1 MKRYLLSSFTIAA
14 AALLVTSC
22 NDEMDNGLKTG
33 DEGTV
38 TFTAQ
43 LPSEMG
49 TRAFA
54 DGLTAKHLQYAVY
67 EAGQSTPLKVFGDET
82 TVVGEAEMVN
92 LKKSVTLKLTSGKS
106 YDVIFWADATTDSP
120 YTFNPASREVSVDY
134 SKVNNNSDNCDA
146 FFKKETITVSGNQ
159 SVDVK
164 LTRPFAQVNIGT
176 DDFDA
181 AKASGLEVTQT
192 EVVAKA
198 FATLNLATGEVS
210 DEADRTFTMKA
221 IPTASDGEFP
231 VAGGYKYLSMDYL
244 LVGADKATVDV
255 AFNYGGPQNRTF
267 TNVPVQRN
275 YRTNIYG
282 SLLTNTT
289 DFNVVIE
296 PAFATTNYNLGA
308 LYTAS
313 QIGGAVTLS
322 DNVDFDRT
330 IAVQPGKTMSV
341 NLNGKTVKNT
351 TDLWENPSVP
361 NSWSLFSVRGTDSK
375 LTLSGDGEVIAK
387 ANDCYAVDVQDGG
400 HLVIEGGHFNG
411 NIHAVYVLEGVAE
424 IKGGT
429 FEVQQKYPDAEKAD
443 EFVLNCYDAN
453 RENGTAKI
461 IVTGGTFIGF
471 NPGDCKAEGDG
482 TNFVA
487 SGYASIANGTTADG
501 RTIWKVVPAVEAT
514 TGAELEGS
522 FKRGSVT
529 TIGTNI
535 SATETIVCKTK
546 SNLVL
551 KNGSV
556 LKVEPTR
563 NAQNYTLGA
572 YGGSNLSISGNGSI
586 IAPILINPN
595 PTTSQASAIEVGSA
609 SKSGT
614 VNIYD
619 NVTFEG
625 NSGAAGSYALRLIN
639 GTANIYGGHFKTAGG
654 SSGNAECIY
663 VQSAQPYRG
672 AAYRQCNLN
681 IYGGVF
687 ETIGDAKYLINCKD
701 EPYKD
706 GKCAIKIMG
715 GIFVGFNPADNT
727 AEGAHTNF
735 VAPGYKSVETTYN
748 GKQAWKVVKE

>member
-1 MKRYLLSSFTIAA
+1 MKRYLLSTFTIAA

-82 TVVGEAEMVN
+82 TVVGEAEMVD
-92 LKKSVTLKLTSGKS
+92 LKKSVTLQLTSGKS

-120 YTFNPASREVSVDY
+120 YTFDPATQKVSVDY

-198 FATLNLATGEVS
+198 FATLNLATGEVA
-210 DEADRTFTMKA
+210 DEDERTFTMKA

-296 PAFATTNYNLGA
+296 PAFIGTLGIATDEELA
-308 LYTAS
+308 DAAS
-313 QIGGAVTLS
+313 HHNRHVQLA
-322 DNVDFDRT
+322 DNVQLALPT
-330 IAVQPGKTMSV
+330 NIA
-341 NLNGKTVKNT
+341 
-351 TDLWENPSVP
+351 
-361 NSWSLFSVRGTDSK
+361 
-375 LTLSGDGEVIAK
+375 
-387 ANDCYAVDVQDGG
+387 
-400 HLVIEGGHFNG
+400 
-411 NIHAVYVLEGVAE
+411 EGVV
-424 IKGGT
+424 I
-429 FEVQQKYPDAEKAD
+429 
-443 EFVLNCYDAN
+443 
-453 RENGTAKI
+453 
-461 IVTGGTFIGF
+461 TGGT
-471 NPGDCKAEGDG
+471 N
-482 TNFVA
+482 
-487 SGYASIANGTTADG
+487 
-501 RTIWKVVPAVEAT
+501 
-514 TGAELEGS
+514 
-522 FKRGSVT
+522 
-529 TIGTNI
+529 
-535 SATETIVCKTK
+535 
-546 SNLVL
+546 
-551 KNGSV
+551 SV
-556 LKVEPTR
+556 LK
-563 NAQNYTLGA
+563 
-572 YGGSNLSISGNGSI
+572 IKNGYQI
-586 IAPILINPN
+586 PN
-595 PTTSQASAIEVGSA
+595 
-609 SKSGT
+609 
-614 VNIYD
+614 D
-619 NVTFEG
+619 NVTFKDVTLARDDSAGASDGCYLKINSDNVVLDNVKLGIINFNNEHSFVGGGIYLNGGKTLTVRNTNFTIQAAYGVFAMDPGTTIILENCNFGPKFQYCTNQPG
-625 NSGAAGSYALRLIN
+625 NGKLIARNTTFRGWMSGWSDGYFENCTFKHGDLWYPYARCYGSSVFKDCEFERLSTATDNRWLPTAPNRKDTNGNDIYDYDYAVSCMKQHSIIEFINCRYSDGSAFNKNVFLKGTTDSSGDPDKVIIN
-639 GTANIYGGHFKTAGG
+639 GTTYT
-654 SSGNAECIY
+654 
-663 VQSAQPYRG
+663 
-672 AAYRQCNLN
+672 
-681 IYGGVF
+681 
-687 ETIGDAKYLINCKD
+687 DIN
-701 EPYKD
+701 E
-706 GKCAIKIMG
+706 
-715 GIFVGFNPADNT
+715 F
-727 AEGAHTNF
+727 
-735 VAPGYKSVETTYN
+735 TY
-748 GKQAWKVVKE
+748 W

>member
-1 MKRYLLSSFTIAA
+1 MKRYLLSTFTIAA

-120 YTFNPASREVSVDY
+120 YTFNPASQEVSVDY

-198 FATLNLATGEVS
+198 FATLNLATGKVS

-375 LTLSGDGEVIAK
+375 LTLSGDGDVIAK
-387 ANDCYAVDVQDGG
+387 ANDCYAIDVQGGG
-400 HLVIEGGHFNG
+400 HLVIEGGHYNG
-411 NIHAVYVLEGVAE
+411 NIHAVYVTEGVAE

-443 EFVLNCYDAN
+443 EFVLNCLDENYK
-453 RENGTAKI
+453 NGTAKI

-471 NPGDCKAEGDG
+471 NPGDCKAEGNG

-487 SGYASIANGTTADG
+487 PGYASIANGTTADG

-514 TGAELEGS
+514 TEAELEGS

-529 TIGTNI
+529 AISSNINTATITTCH
-535 SATETIVCKTK
+535 SK
-546 SNLVL
+546 SNLVF

-556 LKVEPTR
+556 LKLEPTETGSL
-563 NAQNYTLGA
+563 YTLSVRKN
-572 YGGSNLSISGNGSI
+572 SNLTISGNGSI
-586 IAPILINPN
+586 IAPVLISPN
-595 PTTSQASAIEVGSA
+595 PTTSQAAAIEVGVQA
-609 SKSGT
+609 YSGI

-619 NVTFEG
+619 NVTLEG
-625 NSGAAGSYALRLIN
+625 NSGAAGSYALRLVN
-639 GTANIYGGHFKTAGG
+639 GTANIYGGNFKTAGG
-654 SSGNAECIY
+654 LNGDSECIY
-663 VQSAQPYRG
+663 LESIKPYRG
-672 AAYRQCNLN
+672 TYRQCNLN

-687 ETIGDAKYLINCKD
+687 ETTGDAKYLINCKD

>member
-1 MKRYLLSSFTIAA
+1 MKRYLLSTFTIAA

-22 NDEMDNGLKTG
+22 NDEMDNGLKAG

-82 TVVGEAEMVN
+82 TVVGEAEMVD
-92 LKKSVTLKLTSGKS
+92 LKKSVTLQLTSGKS

-120 YTFNPASREVSVDY
+120 YTFDPATQKVSVDY

-198 FATLNLATGEVS
+198 FATLNLATGEVA

-296 PAFATTNYNLGA
+296 PAFIGTLGIATDEELA
-308 LYTAS
+308 DAAS
-313 QIGGAVTLS
+313 HHNRHVQLA
-322 DNVDFDRT
+322 DNVQLALPT
-330 IAVQPGKTMSV
+330 NIA
-341 NLNGKTVKNT
+341 
-351 TDLWENPSVP
+351 
-361 NSWSLFSVRGTDSK
+361 
-375 LTLSGDGEVIAK
+375 
-387 ANDCYAVDVQDGG
+387 
-400 HLVIEGGHFNG
+400 
-411 NIHAVYVLEGVAE
+411 EGVV
-424 IKGGT
+424 I
-429 FEVQQKYPDAEKAD
+429 
-443 EFVLNCYDAN
+443 
-453 RENGTAKI
+453 
-461 IVTGGTFIGF
+461 TGGT
-471 NPGDCKAEGDG
+471 N
-482 TNFVA
+482 
-487 SGYASIANGTTADG
+487 
-501 RTIWKVVPAVEAT
+501 
-514 TGAELEGS
+514 
-522 FKRGSVT
+522 
-529 TIGTNI
+529 
-535 SATETIVCKTK
+535 
-546 SNLVL
+546 
-551 KNGSV
+551 SV
-556 LKVEPTR
+556 LKVK
-563 NAQNYTLGA
+563 
-572 YGGSNLSISGNGSI
+572 NGYQI
-586 IAPILINPN
+586 PN
-595 PTTSQASAIEVGSA
+595 
-609 SKSGT
+609 
-614 VNIYD
+614 D
-619 NVTFEG
+619 NVTFKDVTLARDDSAGASDGCYLKINSDNVVLDNVKLGIINFNNEHSFVGGGIYLNGGKTLTVRNTNFTIQAAYGVFAMDPGTTIILENCNFGPKFQYCTNQPG
-625 NSGAAGSYALRLIN
+625 NGKLIARNTTFRGWMSGWSDGYFENCTFKHGDLWYPYARCYGSSVFKDCEFERLSTATDNRWLPTAPNRKDTNGNDIYDYDYAVSCMKQHSIIEFINCRYSDGSAFNKNVFLKGTTDSSGDPDKVIIN
-639 GTANIYGGHFKTAGG
+639 GTTYT
-654 SSGNAECIY
+654 
-663 VQSAQPYRG
+663 
-672 AAYRQCNLN
+672 
-681 IYGGVF
+681 
-687 ETIGDAKYLINCKD
+687 DIN
-701 EPYKD
+701 E
-706 GKCAIKIMG
+706 
-715 GIFVGFNPADNT
+715 F
-727 AEGAHTNF
+727 
-735 VAPGYKSVETTYN
+735 TY
-748 GKQAWKVVKE
+748 W

>member
-1 MKRYLLSSFTIAA
+1 MKRYLLSTFTIAA
-14 AALLVTSC
+14 AALLMTSC

-67 EAGQSTPLKVFGDET
+67 EARQSTPLKVFGDET

-120 YTFNPASREVSVDY
+120 YTFNPASQEVSVDY

-198 FATLNLATGEVS
+198 FATLNLATGKVS

-296 PAFATTNYNLGA
+296 PAFIGTLGIATDEELA
-308 LYTAS
+308 DAAS
-313 QIGGAVTLS
+313 HHNRHVQLA
-322 DNVDFDRT
+322 DNVQLALPT
-330 IAVQPGKTMSV
+330 NIA
-341 NLNGKTVKNT
+341 
-351 TDLWENPSVP
+351 
-361 NSWSLFSVRGTDSK
+361 
-375 LTLSGDGEVIAK
+375 
-387 ANDCYAVDVQDGG
+387 
-400 HLVIEGGHFNG
+400 
-411 NIHAVYVLEGVAE
+411 EGVV
-424 IKGGT
+424 I
-429 FEVQQKYPDAEKAD
+429 
-443 EFVLNCYDAN
+443 
-453 RENGTAKI
+453 
-461 IVTGGTFIGF
+461 TGGT
-471 NPGDCKAEGDG
+471 N
-482 TNFVA
+482 
-487 SGYASIANGTTADG
+487 
-501 RTIWKVVPAVEAT
+501 
-514 TGAELEGS
+514 
-522 FKRGSVT
+522 
-529 TIGTNI
+529 
-535 SATETIVCKTK
+535 
-546 SNLVL
+546 
-551 KNGSV
+551 SV
-556 LKVEPTR
+556 LKVK
-563 NAQNYTLGA
+563 
-572 YGGSNLSISGNGSI
+572 NGYQI
-586 IAPILINPN
+586 PN
-595 PTTSQASAIEVGSA
+595 
-609 SKSGT
+609 
-614 VNIYD
+614 D
-619 NVTFEG
+619 NVTFKDVTLARDDSAGASDGCYLKINSDNVVLDNVKLGIINFNNEHSFVGGGIYLNGGKTLTVRNTNFTIQAAYGVFAMDPSTTIILENCNFGPKFQYCTNQPGNGKLIARNTTFRGWMSGWSDGYFENCTFDYGNLWYPYARCYGSSVFKDCEFGRYTTATDDRWLPTAPDRKDAEG
-625 NSGAAGSYALRLIN
+625 NDIYDYDYAVSCMKQHSIIEFINCRYSDGSAFNKNVFLKGTTDSSGDPDKVIIN
-639 GTANIYGGHFKTAGG
+639 GTTYT
-654 SSGNAECIY
+654 
-663 VQSAQPYRG
+663 
-672 AAYRQCNLN
+672 
-681 IYGGVF
+681 
-687 ETIGDAKYLINCKD
+687 DIN
-701 EPYKD
+701 E
-706 GKCAIKIMG
+706 
-715 GIFVGFNPADNT
+715 F
-727 AEGAHTNF
+727 
-735 VAPGYKSVETTYN
+735 TY
-748 GKQAWKVVKE
+748 W

>member
-1 MKRYLLSSFTIAA
+1 MKRYLLSTFTIAA

-120 YTFNPASREVSVDY
+120 YTFNPASQEVSVDY

-198 FATLNLATGEVS
+198 FATLNLATGEVA

-296 PAFATTNYNLGA
+296 PAFIGTLGIATDEELADAASHHNRHVQLADNAQLALPTNIAEGVVI
-308 LYTAS
+308 
-313 QIGGAVTLS
+313 IGG
-322 DNVDFDRT
+322 
-330 IAVQPGKTMSV
+330 
-341 NLNGKTVKNT
+341 
-351 TDLWENPSVP
+351 
-361 NSWSLFSVRGTDSK
+361 
-375 LTLSGDGEVIAK
+375 
-387 ANDCYAVDVQDGG
+387 
-400 HLVIEGGHFNG
+400 
-411 NIHAVYVLEGVAE
+411 
-424 IKGGT
+424 
-429 FEVQQKYPDAEKAD
+429 
-443 EFVLNCYDAN
+443 
-453 RENGTAKI
+453 
-461 IVTGGTFIGF
+461 
-471 NPGDCKAEGDG
+471 
-482 TNFVA
+482 TN
-487 SGYASIANGTTADG
+487 
-501 RTIWKVVPAVEAT
+501 
-514 TGAELEGS
+514 
-522 FKRGSVT
+522 
-529 TIGTNI
+529 
-535 SATETIVCKTK
+535 
-546 SNLVL
+546 
-551 KNGSV
+551 SV
-556 LKVEPTR
+556 LKI
-563 NAQNYTLGA
+563 N
-572 YGGSNLSISGNGSI
+572 NGYQI
-586 IAPILINPN
+586 PN
-595 PTTSQASAIEVGSA
+595 
-609 SKSGT
+609 
-614 VNIYD
+614 D
-619 NVTFEG
+619 NVTFKDVTLARDDSAG
-625 NSGAAGSYALRLIN
+625 TSDGYYLNINSDNVVLDNVKLGIINLIEDVSYAWGCIYLNGGKTLTVRNTNFTIRAAYGVFAMDPGTTIILENCNFGPKFQFCTNQPGNGKLIARNTTFRGWMSGWSDGYFENCTFDYGDLFYPSARCYGSSVFKDCEFGRYTTATDNRWLPTAPDRKDANGNDIYDYDYAVSCMKQHSIIEFINCRYSDGSAFNKNVFLKGTTDSSGDPDKVIIN
-639 GTANIYGGHFKTAGG
+639 GTTYT
-654 SSGNAECIY
+654 
-663 VQSAQPYRG
+663 
-672 AAYRQCNLN
+672 
-681 IYGGVF
+681 
-687 ETIGDAKYLINCKD
+687 DIN
-701 EPYKD
+701 E
-706 GKCAIKIMG
+706 
-715 GIFVGFNPADNT
+715 F
-727 AEGAHTNF
+727 
-735 VAPGYKSVETTYN
+735 TY
-748 GKQAWKVVKE
+748 W

>member
-1 MKRYLLSSFTIAA
+1 MKRYLLSTFTIAA
-14 AALLVTSC
+14 AALLMTSC

-67 EAGQSTPLKVFGDET
+67 EAGQSTPLPVFGDET

-120 YTFNPASREVSVDY
+120 YTFNPASQEVSVDY

-198 FATLNLATGEVS
+198 FATLNLATGKVS

-255 AFNYGGPQNRTF
+255 AFNYGGPQSRTF

-296 PAFATTNYNLGA
+296 PAFSGEFAHEVVSTDEQLAAAATIPNQRIQLTDGVKVTLPTTIADGVEF
-308 LYTAS
+308 
-313 QIGGAVTLS
+313 IGGNNTMIKVPNGYILKANNTTFKDVTLARDDS
-322 DNVDFDRT
+322 NGKTEEKGILVINADDVVLDNVKFT
-330 IAVQPGKTMSV
+330 IVNQKVGAYGCVYVNRGKTV
-341 NLNGKTVKNT
+341 TVKNT
-351 TDLWENPSVP
+351 KFSIQISYTVYAYDNETTIILENCNFGPKFQYCTNQPGNGKLIARNTTFRGWMSGWSDGYFENCTFKHGDLYYPYARCYGSSVFKDCEFERLSTATDNRWLPTAP
-361 NSWSLFSVRGTDSK
+361 NRNDGEGNRLYDYDYAVSCMKQHSIIEFINCRYSDGSAFNKNVFLKGTTDS
-375 LTLSGDGEVIAK
+375 SGDPDKVI
-387 ANDCYAVDVQDGG
+387 
-400 HLVIEGGHFNG
+400 I
-411 NIHAVYVLEGVAE
+411 
-424 IKGGT
+424 
-429 FEVQQKYPDAEKAD
+429 
-443 EFVLNCYDAN
+443 
-453 RENGTAKI
+453 
-461 IVTGGTFIGF
+461 
-471 NPGDCKAEGDG
+471 
-482 TNFVA
+482 
-487 SGYASIANGTTADG
+487 NGTT
-501 RTIWKVVPAVEAT
+501 
-514 TGAELEGS
+514 
-522 FKRGSVT
+522 
-529 TIGTNI
+529 
-535 SATETIVCKTK
+535 
-546 SNLVL
+546 
-551 KNGSV
+551 
-556 LKVEPTR
+556 
-563 NAQNYTLGA
+563 YTD
-572 YGGSNLSISGNGSI
+572 
-586 IAPILINPN
+586 IN
-595 PTTSQASAIEVGSA
+595 E
-609 SKSGT
+609 
-614 VNIYD
+614 
-619 NVTFEG
+619 F
-625 NSGAAGSYALRLIN
+625 
-639 GTANIYGGHFKTAGG
+639 
-654 SSGNAECIY
+654 
-663 VQSAQPYRG
+663 
-672 AAYRQCNLN
+672 
-681 IYGGVF
+681 
-687 ETIGDAKYLINCKD
+687 
-701 EPYKD
+701 
-706 GKCAIKIMG
+706 
-715 GIFVGFNPADNT
+715 
-727 AEGAHTNF
+727 
-735 VAPGYKSVETTYN
+735 TY
-748 GKQAWKVVKE
+748 W

>member
-1 MKRYLLSSFTIAA
+1 MYSN
-14 AALLVTSC
+14 
-22 NDEMDNGLKTG
+22 ND
-33 DEGTV
+33 
-38 TFTAQ
+38 
-43 LPSEMG
+43 
-49 TRAFA
+49 
-54 DGLTAKHLQYAVY
+54 
-67 EAGQSTPLKVFGDET
+67 
-82 TVVGEAEMVN
+82 
-92 LKKSVTLKLTSGKS
+92 
-106 YDVIFWADATTDSP
+106 I
-120 YTFNPASREVSVDY
+120 
-134 SKVNNNSDNCDA
+134 CDA

-159 SVDVK
+159 NVDVK

-181 AKASGLEVTQT
+181 ATIAGLNLTQT
-192 EVVAKA
+192 QVKA
-198 FATLNLATGEVS
+198 TAGDILNLATGKMEGT
-210 DEADRTFTMKA
+210 EATRTFKMKA
-221 IPTASDGEFP
+221 IPTADDGAFP
-231 VAGGYKYLSMDYL
+231 VAGYKYLLMAYIPISDN
-244 LVGADKATVDV
+244 KETVDMT
-255 AFNYGGPQNRTF
+255 FGYNGKSTFRSF
-267 TNVPVQRN
+267 TNVPLQRN

-282 SLLTNTT
+282 SLLTNSV

-296 PAFATTNYNLGA
+296 PAFSGEFAHEVVSASTFAALKAAVANGQSVDAEKTLVLSGGQSETLNLGD
-308 LYTAS
+308 
-313 QIGGAVTLS
+313 LS
-322 DNVDFDRT
+322 ISNKNN
-330 IAVQPGKTMSV
+330 IWSV
-341 NLNGKTVKNT
+341 S
-351 TDLWENPSVP
+351 DSD
-361 NSWSLFSVRGTDSK
+361 WSLLSVRENSS
-375 LTLSGDGEVIAK
+375 LTITSGAYIAK

-400 HLVIEGGHFNG
+400 HLVIEDGHFNG
-411 NIHAVYVLEGVAE
+411 NVHAVYVYEGVAE

-429 FEVQQKYPDAEKAD
+429 FEVQQKYSDADKAD
-443 EFVLNCYDAN
+443 ELVLNCYDAN
-453 RENGTAKI
+453 RKNGTAKI

-471 NPGDCKAEGDG
+471 NPGDCKAEGNG

-487 SGYASIANGTTADG
+487 PGYASIPNGTAADG
-501 RTIWKVVPAVEAT
+501 RTIWKVVPTVEAT

-563 NAQNYTLGA
+563 IAQNYTLGA
-572 YGGSNLSISGNGSI
+572 HGGSNLSISGNGSI
-586 IAPILINPN
+586 IAPVLPN

-663 VQSAQPYRG
+663 VQSAQPSRG
-672 AAYRQCNLN
+672 AAYNQCNLN

-687 ETIGDAKYLINCKD
+687 ETTGDAKYLINCKD

>member
-1 MKRYLLSSFTIAA
+1 MKRYLLSTFTIAA

-82 TVVGEAEMVN
+82 TVVGEAEMNN
-92 LKKSVTLKLTSGKS
+92 LKQTVSLKLTTGKT
-106 YDVIFWADATTDSP
+106 YDVIFWAADNSAKKP
-120 YTFNPASREVSVDY
+120 YTFDPLTQTVKIKYTNVY
-134 SKVNNNSDNCDA
+134 SNNDICDA

-159 SVDVK
+159 NVDVK

-181 AKASGLEVTQT
+181 ATIAGLNLTQT
-192 EVVAKA
+192 QVKA
-198 FATLNLATGEVS
+198 TAGDILNLATGKMEGT
-210 DEADRTFTMKA
+210 EATRTFKMKA
-221 IPTASDGEFP
+221 IPTADDGAFP
-231 VAGGYKYLSMDYL
+231 VAGYKYLLMAYIPISDT
-244 LVGADKATVDV
+244 KETVDMT
-255 AFNYGGPQNRTF
+255 FGYNGKSTFRSF
-267 TNVPVQRN
+267 TNVPLQRN

-282 SLLTNTT
+282 SLLTNSV

-296 PAFATTNYNLGA
+296 PAFSGEFAHEVVSASTFAALKAAVANGQSVDAEKTLVLSGGQSETLNLGD
-308 LYTAS
+308 
-313 QIGGAVTLS
+313 LS
-322 DNVDFDRT
+322 ISNKNN
-330 IAVQPGKTMSV
+330 IWSV
-341 NLNGKTVKNT
+341 S
-351 TDLWENPSVP
+351 DSD
-361 NSWSLFSVRGTDSK
+361 WSLLSVRENSS
-375 LTLSGDGEVIAK
+375 LTITSGAYIAK

-400 HLVIEGGHFNG
+400 HLVIEDGHFNG
-411 NIHAVYVLEGVAE
+411 NVHAVYVYKGVAE

-429 FEVQQKYPDAEKAD
+429 FEVQQKYSDADKAD

-453 RENGTAKI
+453 RKNGTAKI

-471 NPGDCKAEGDG
+471 NPGDCKAEGNG

-487 SGYASIANGTTADG
+487 PGYASIPNGTAADG
-501 RTIWKVVPAVEAT
+501 RTIWKVVPTVEAT
-514 TGAELEGS
+514 TEAELEGS

-529 TIGTNI
+529 AISSNI
-535 SATETIVCKTK
+535 STATITTCHSK
-546 SNLVL
+546 SNLVF

-556 LKVEPTR
+556 LKLEPTETGDL
-563 NAQNYTLGA
+563 YTLSVRKN
-572 YGGSNLSISGNGSI
+572 SNLTISGNGSI
-586 IAPILINPN
+586 IAPVLISPN
-595 PTTSQASAIEVGSA
+595 PTTSQAAAIEVGVQA
-609 SKSGT
+609 YSGT
-614 VNIYD
+614 VNIYV
-619 NVTFEG
+619 NVTLEG
-625 NSGAAGSYALRLIN
+625 NSGAAGSHALKLVN

-654 SSGNAECIY
+654 LNGDSECIY
-663 VQSAQPYRG
+663 LESIKPWG
-672 AAYRQCNLN
+672 GTYRQCNLN
-681 IYGGVF
+681 IFGGVF
-687 ETIGDAKYLINCKD
+687 ETTGDAKYLINCKD

-735 VAPGYKSVETTYN
+735 VAPGYKSVETTYY

>member
-1 MKRYLLSSFTIAA
+1 MKRYLLSTFTIAA

-33 DEGTV
+33 NEGTV

-120 YTFNPASREVSVDY
+120 YTFDPATQKVSVDY

-198 FATLNLATGEVS
+198 FATLNLATGEVA

-267 TNVPVQRN
+267 TNMPVQRN

-296 PAFATTNYNLGA
+296 PAFSGEFAHEVVSTDEQLAAAATIPNQRIQLTDGVKVTLPTTIADGVEF
-308 LYTAS
+308 
-313 QIGGAVTLS
+313 IGGNNTMIKVPNGYILKANNTTFKDVTLARDDS
-322 DNVDFDRT
+322 NGKTEGKDILVINADDVVLDNVKFT
-330 IAVQPGKTMSV
+330 IVNQKVGAYGCVYVNRGKTV
-341 NLNGKTVKNT
+341 TVKNT
-351 TDLWENPSVP
+351 KFSIQISYAVYAYDNETTIILENCNFGPKFTYCTNQPGNGKLIARNTTFRGWMSGWSDGYFENCTFKHGDVYYPYARCYGSSVFKDCEFERLSTATDNRWIPTDP
-361 NSWSLFSVRGTDSK
+361 NRKDGEGNRLYDYDYAVSCMKQHSIIEFINCRYSDGSAFNKNVFLKGTTDS
-375 LTLSGDGEVIAK
+375 SGDPDKVI
-387 ANDCYAVDVQDGG
+387 
-400 HLVIEGGHFNG
+400 I
-411 NIHAVYVLEGVAE
+411 
-424 IKGGT
+424 
-429 FEVQQKYPDAEKAD
+429 
-443 EFVLNCYDAN
+443 
-453 RENGTAKI
+453 
-461 IVTGGTFIGF
+461 
-471 NPGDCKAEGDG
+471 
-482 TNFVA
+482 
-487 SGYASIANGTTADG
+487 NGTT
-501 RTIWKVVPAVEAT
+501 
-514 TGAELEGS
+514 
-522 FKRGSVT
+522 
-529 TIGTNI
+529 
-535 SATETIVCKTK
+535 
-546 SNLVL
+546 
-551 KNGSV
+551 
-556 LKVEPTR
+556 
-563 NAQNYTLGA
+563 YTD
-572 YGGSNLSISGNGSI
+572 
-586 IAPILINPN
+586 IN
-595 PTTSQASAIEVGSA
+595 E
-609 SKSGT
+609 
-614 VNIYD
+614 
-619 NVTFEG
+619 F
-625 NSGAAGSYALRLIN
+625 
-639 GTANIYGGHFKTAGG
+639 
-654 SSGNAECIY
+654 
-663 VQSAQPYRG
+663 
-672 AAYRQCNLN
+672 
-681 IYGGVF
+681 
-687 ETIGDAKYLINCKD
+687 
-701 EPYKD
+701 
-706 GKCAIKIMG
+706 
-715 GIFVGFNPADNT
+715 
-727 AEGAHTNF
+727 
-735 VAPGYKSVETTYN
+735 TY
-748 GKQAWKVVKE
+748 W

>member
-1 MKRYLLSSFTIAA
+1 MKRYLLSTFTIAA

-120 YTFNPASREVSVDY
+120 YTFNPASQEVSVDY

-198 FATLNLATGEVS
+198 FATLNLATGKVA

-296 PAFATTNYNLGA
+296 PAFIGTLGIATDEELA
-308 LYTAS
+308 DAAS
-313 QIGGAVTLS
+313 HHNRHVQLA
-322 DNVDFDRT
+322 DNVQLALPT
-330 IAVQPGKTMSV
+330 NIA
-341 NLNGKTVKNT
+341 
-351 TDLWENPSVP
+351 
-361 NSWSLFSVRGTDSK
+361 
-375 LTLSGDGEVIAK
+375 
-387 ANDCYAVDVQDGG
+387 
-400 HLVIEGGHFNG
+400 
-411 NIHAVYVLEGVAE
+411 EGVV
-424 IKGGT
+424 I
-429 FEVQQKYPDAEKAD
+429 
-443 EFVLNCYDAN
+443 
-453 RENGTAKI
+453 
-461 IVTGGTFIGF
+461 TGGT
-471 NPGDCKAEGDG
+471 N
-482 TNFVA
+482 
-487 SGYASIANGTTADG
+487 
-501 RTIWKVVPAVEAT
+501 
-514 TGAELEGS
+514 
-522 FKRGSVT
+522 
-529 TIGTNI
+529 
-535 SATETIVCKTK
+535 
-546 SNLVL
+546 
-551 KNGSV
+551 SV
-556 LKVEPTR
+556 LKVK
-563 NAQNYTLGA
+563 
-572 YGGSNLSISGNGSI
+572 NGYQI
-586 IAPILINPN
+586 PN
-595 PTTSQASAIEVGSA
+595 
-609 SKSGT
+609 
-614 VNIYD
+614 D
-619 NVTFEG
+619 NVTFKDVTLARDDSAGASDGCYFKINSDNVVLDNVKLGIINFNNEHSFVGGGIYLNGGKTLTVRNTNFTIQAAYGVFAMDPGTTIILENCNFGPKFQYCTNQPG
-625 NSGAAGSYALRLIN
+625 NGKLIARNTTFRGWMSGWSDGYFENCTFKHGDLWYPYARCYGSSVFKDCEFERLSTATDNRWLPTAPNRKDTNGNDIYDYDYAVSCMKQHSIIEFINCRYSDGSAFNKNVFLKGTTDSSGDPDKVIIN
-639 GTANIYGGHFKTAGG
+639 GTTYT
-654 SSGNAECIY
+654 
-663 VQSAQPYRG
+663 
-672 AAYRQCNLN
+672 
-681 IYGGVF
+681 
-687 ETIGDAKYLINCKD
+687 DIN
-701 EPYKD
+701 E
-706 GKCAIKIMG
+706 
-715 GIFVGFNPADNT
+715 F
-727 AEGAHTNF
+727 
-735 VAPGYKSVETTYN
+735 TY
-748 GKQAWKVVKE
+748 W

>member
-1 MKRYLLSSFTIAA
+1 MKRYLLSTFTIAA

-120 YTFNPASREVSVDY
+120 YTFNPASQEVSVDY

-198 FATLNLATGEVS
+198 FATLNLATGEVA
-210 DEADRTFTMKA
+210 DEDERTFTMKA

-296 PAFATTNYNLGA
+296 PAFIGTLGIATDEELADAASHHNRHVQLADNVQLALPTNIAEGVVI
-308 LYTAS
+308 
-313 QIGGAVTLS
+313 IGG
-322 DNVDFDRT
+322 
-330 IAVQPGKTMSV
+330 
-341 NLNGKTVKNT
+341 
-351 TDLWENPSVP
+351 
-361 NSWSLFSVRGTDSK
+361 
-375 LTLSGDGEVIAK
+375 
-387 ANDCYAVDVQDGG
+387 
-400 HLVIEGGHFNG
+400 
-411 NIHAVYVLEGVAE
+411 
-424 IKGGT
+424 
-429 FEVQQKYPDAEKAD
+429 
-443 EFVLNCYDAN
+443 
-453 RENGTAKI
+453 
-461 IVTGGTFIGF
+461 
-471 NPGDCKAEGDG
+471 
-482 TNFVA
+482 TN
-487 SGYASIANGTTADG
+487 
-501 RTIWKVVPAVEAT
+501 
-514 TGAELEGS
+514 
-522 FKRGSVT
+522 
-529 TIGTNI
+529 
-535 SATETIVCKTK
+535 
-546 SNLVL
+546 
-551 KNGSV
+551 SV
-556 LKVEPTR
+556 LKI
-563 NAQNYTLGA
+563 N
-572 YGGSNLSISGNGSI
+572 NGYQI
-586 IAPILINPN
+586 PN
-595 PTTSQASAIEVGSA
+595 
-609 SKSGT
+609 
-614 VNIYD
+614 D
-619 NVTFEG
+619 NVTFKDVTLARDDSAG
-625 NSGAAGSYALRLIN
+625 TSDGYYLNINSDNVVLDNVKLGIINLIEDVSYAWGCIYLNGGKTLTVRNTNFTIRAAYGVFAMDPGTTIILENCNFGPKFQFCTNQPGNGKLIARNTTFRGWMSGWSDGYFENCTFDYGDLFYPSARCYGSSVFKDCEFGRYTTATDNRWLPTAPDRKDANGNDIYDYDYAVSCMKQHSIIEFINCRYSDGSAFNKNVFLKGTTDSSGDPDKVIIN
-639 GTANIYGGHFKTAGG
+639 GTTYT
-654 SSGNAECIY
+654 
-663 VQSAQPYRG
+663 
-672 AAYRQCNLN
+672 
-681 IYGGVF
+681 
-687 ETIGDAKYLINCKD
+687 DIN
-701 EPYKD
+701 E
-706 GKCAIKIMG
+706 
-715 GIFVGFNPADNT
+715 F
-727 AEGAHTNF
+727 
-735 VAPGYKSVETTYN
+735 TY
-748 GKQAWKVVKE
+748 W

>member
-1 MKRYLLSSFTIAA
+1 MKRYLLSTFTIAA

-43 LPSEMG
+43 LPSEIG

-82 TVVGEAEMVN
+82 TVVGEAEMDN
-92 LKKSVTLKLTSGKS
+92 LKQTVSLKLTTGKT
-106 YDVIFWADATTDSP
+106 YDVIFWAADNSAKKP
-120 YTFNPASREVSVDY
+120 YTFDPLTQTVKIKYTNVY
-134 SKVNNNSDNCDA
+134 SNNDICDA

-159 SVDVK
+159 NVDVK

-181 AKASGLEVTQT
+181 ATIAGLNLTQT
-192 EVVAKA
+192 QVKA
-198 FATLNLATGEVS
+198 TAGDILNLATGKMEGT
-210 DEADRTFTMKA
+210 EATRTFKMKA
-221 IPTASDGEFP
+221 IPTADDGAFP
-231 VAGGYKYLSMDYL
+231 VAGYKYLLMAYIPISDT
-244 LVGADKATVDV
+244 KETVDMT
-255 AFNYGGPQNRTF
+255 FGYNGKSSFRSF
-267 TNVPVQRN
+267 TNVPLQRN

-282 SLLTNTT
+282 SLLTNSV

-296 PAFATTNYNLGA
+296 PAFSGEFAHEVVSASTFAALKAAVANGQSVDAEKTLVLSGGQSETLNLGD
-308 LYTAS
+308 
-313 QIGGAVTLS
+313 LS
-322 DNVDFDRT
+322 ISN
-330 IAVQPGKTMSV
+330 
-341 NLNGKTVKNT
+341 KNNIWS
-351 TDLWENPSVP
+351 DSD
-361 NSWSLFSVRGTDSK
+361 SDWSLLSVRENSS
-375 LTLSGDGEVIAK
+375 LTITSGAYIAK
-387 ANDCYAVDVQDGG
+387 ANDCFAVDVQDGG
-400 HLVIEGGHFNG
+400 HLVIEDGHFNG
-411 NIHAVYVLEGVAE
+411 NVHAVYVYEGVAE

-429 FEVQQKYPDAEKAD
+429 FEVQQKYSDAEKAD

-453 RENGTAKI
+453 RKNGTAKI

-471 NPGDCKAEGDG
+471 NPGDCKAEGNG

-487 SGYASIANGTTADG
+487 PGYASIPNGTAADG

-551 KNGSV
+551 KNGSA

-586 IAPILINPN
+586 IAPVLINPN

-663 VQSAQPYRG
+663 LQSSQPYRG
-672 AAYRQCNLN
+672 AAYNQCNLN

-687 ETIGDAKYLINCKD
+687 ETTGDAKYLINCLDK
-701 EPYKD
+701 PYKD

>member
-1 MKRYLLSSFTIAA
+1 MKRYLLSTFTIAA

-120 YTFNPASREVSVDY
+120 YTFNPASQEVSVDY

-198 FATLNLATGEVS
+198 FATLNLATGEVA

-231 VAGGYKYLSMDYL
+231 VAGGYKYMSMDYL

-255 AFNYGGPQNRTF
+255 AFNYGGPQSRTF

-289 DFNVVIE
+289 DFNVIIE
-296 PAFATTNYNLGA
+296 PAFSGEFAHEVVSVSTFAALKAAATA
-308 LYTAS
+308 
-313 QIGGAVTLS
+313 GGDVKLESAIDFTQAVTV
-322 DNVDFDRT
+322 DNNKTLTVD
-330 IAVQPGKTMSV
+330 
-341 NLNGKTVKNT
+341 LNKQNVANAA
-351 TDLWENPSVP
+351 DLWDKAP
-361 NSWSLFSVRGTDSK
+361 NQWSLFSVRRGST
-375 LTLSGDGEVIAK
+375 LTLKGDGEVIAK
-387 ANDCYAVDVQDGG
+387 ANDCYAVDVQGGG

-411 NIHAVYVLEGVAE
+411 NVHAVYVLEGVAE

-429 FEVQQKYPDAEKAD
+429 FEVQQKYSAEDPDEY
-443 EFVLNCYDAN
+443 VLNCYDAN
-453 RENGTAKI
+453 YINGTAKI
-461 IVTGGTFIGF
+461 IVSGGTFIGF
-471 NPGDCKAEGDG
+471 NPGNCKAEDKNG
-482 TNFVA
+482 TNFLA
-487 SGYASIANGTTADG
+487 PGYASVADGTTADG
-501 RTIWKVVPAVEAT
+501 RVIYKVIQAPTTRSEIINLLSKDGGSICIGSDYEGGAYLSKDGVTASFAISNNAV
-514 TGAELEGS
+514 
-522 FKRGSVT
+522 VT
-529 TIGTNI
+529 PLQKKSQRSTFNIDGTNL
-535 SATETIVCKTK
+535 
-546 SNLVL
+546 NLFG
-551 KNGSV
+551 NG
-556 LKVEPTR
+556 KI
-563 NAQNYTLGA
+563 LGPCNVTDSDEGA
-572 YGGSNLSISGNGSI
+572 IWVQGGSTLNISGNLSIEGGTGGHLNACVIIFNGTTNIQNGYFHSSI
-586 IAPILINPN
+586 DKNGDSNPCIILAPIKS
-595 PTTSQASAIEVGSA
+595 PTVTGY
-609 SKSGT
+609 SK
-614 VNIYD
+614 
-619 NVTFEG
+619 
-625 NSGAAGSYALRLIN
+625 
-639 GTANIYGGHFKTAGG
+639 
-654 SSGNAECIY
+654 
-663 VQSAQPYRG
+663 
-672 AAYRQCNLN
+672 LN

-687 ETIGDAKYLINCKD
+687 EADGDAKFVINCQDEDKD
-701 EPYKD
+701 RCTVKV
-706 GKCAIKIMG
+706 MG

-727 AEGAHTNF
+727 ADGAHTNY
-735 VAPGYKSVETTYN
+735 VATGYKSVETTYN